1 MKDYLTDILIWCG
14 LHLCI
19 FFILMLY
26 IKYETDFKDLESELI
41 QKDTQIINLKQECE
55 TLKEDIDTNYILK
68 DKVKEWM

>member
-1 MKDYLTDILIWCG
+1 MKDYLMDILMWCA
-14 LHLCI
+14 LLFCI
-19 FFILMLY
+19 FCILMIY

-41 QKDTQIINLKQECE
+41 QKDTQIENLKQECE